1 MQDQGNNNLILV
13 SNKENFVQSSAA
25 KIINIYTVL
34 TLFDDLSQCFE
45 FTVLTYSHI
54 QKIVDNKNIY

>member
-45 FTVLTYSHI
+45 FTALTYSHI

>member
-34 TLFDDLSQCFE
+34 TLFDDLSQCN
-45 FTVLTYSHI
+45 VLNLQH
-54 QKIVDNKNIY
+54 